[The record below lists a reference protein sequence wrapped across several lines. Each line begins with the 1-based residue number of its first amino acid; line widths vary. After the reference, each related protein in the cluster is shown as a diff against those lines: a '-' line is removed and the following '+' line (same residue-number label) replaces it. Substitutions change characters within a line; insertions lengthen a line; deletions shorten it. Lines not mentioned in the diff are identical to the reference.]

1 MYVYVCMYFIFH
13 ECTCVCI
20 CVYVCIDV
28 CVCMHVCM
36 FYMNVCMHIN
46 IYICRGR
53 NCDPVGSPILPV
65 ETAIAV
71 STGRNHDRSSYQ
83 DCAGRNCDR
92 SSYR

>member
-1 MYVYVCMYFIFH
+1 MYIYIY
-13 ECTCVCI
+13 
-20 CVYVCIDV
+20 
-28 CVCMHVCM
+28 
-36 FYMNVCMHIN
+36 

-71 STGRNHDRSSYQ
+71 PTGRNRDRSSYQ
-83 DCAGRNCDR
+83 DYAGRNCDR